1 MVQYLPIEGLK
12 YLYCLIYLKIFIYR
26 ILCYQNKN
34 LPLFIGNC
42 TGLNGLIG
50 LHREVSIDCVLLL
63 TTLADGRHKSP
74 VAKGFE
80 ITCVV

>member
-1 MVQYLPIEGLK
+1 MQSYI
-12 YLYCLIYLKIFIYR
+12 
-26 ILCYQNKN
+26 NKGG

-50 LHREVSIDCVLLL
+50 LHKEVSIVCVLLL

-74 VAKGFE
+74 AVNGFE
-80 ITCVV
+80 ITFVVWFPEFQIEFEAAKE